1 MVMNIITREDIQ
13 NLLKKQEGVCVSLY
27 SPMEKSGDT
36 QQNPIRF
43 KNLLSI
49 VEKHLIDRGFRENE
63 LKDYLSPIK
72 KFQQDSLFWEHQSD
86 GLAVFLSKN
95 FFHSYRQ
102 PYHFKEL
109 VFVADH
115 FHIKPLLPLLVGDG
129 RFFILAISQNSI
141 KLMQGT
147 RYTVNEIDLEGVPEG
162 LASVIRQEGMEKLLQ
177 FHTGTPT
184 TRGDRSAIFFGHG
197 AGYNTKEIIQ
207 RYFQV
212 VNKSLHEY
220 LRNEKI
226 PLVLAG
232 VDYLLPIY
240 REVNTYPYLLEE
252 GIEGNPEN
260 LTKDKLHEKVWKI
273 VEPIFYKAQREA
285 LEKCEALLQKGEK
298 TTSIKLEDIIP
309 AAYHGRIDTLF
320 VAIGIEKWGRF
331 DPDNNQI
338 IIHEKNELGDTDL
351 LDFCANQVLRHSGSV
366 FALKTDAIPG
376 NSIIA
381 AIYRY

>member
-1 MVMNIITREDIQ
+1 MCFP
-13 NLLKKQEGVCVSLY
+13 LFSYG
-27 SPMEKSGDT
+27 KSGDT

-49 VEKHLIDRGFRENE
+49 AEKHLIDRGFRENE

-102 PYHFKEL
+102 PYRFKEL

-147 RYTVNEIDLEGVPEG
+147 RYSVNEIDLEGVPEG
-162 LASVIRQEGMEKLLQ
+162 LASVIRQEEWKTFTISYWYPNYQ
-177 FHTGTPT
+177 
-184 TRGDRSAIFFGHG
+184 RRSFSDIFGHG

-220 LRNEKI
+220 LRNEN

-260 LTKDKLHEKVWKI
+260 LTKDKLHEKFGKLSNQ
-273 VEPIFYKAQREA
+273 FLQSS
-285 LEKCEALLQKGEK
+285 EKLSKM
-298 TTSIKLEDIIP
+298 
-309 AAYHGRIDTLF
+309 
-320 VAIGIEKWGRF
+320 
-331 DPDNNQI
+331 
-338 IIHEKNELGDTDL
+338 
-351 LDFCANQVLRHSGSV
+351 
-366 FALKTDAIPG
+366 
-376 NSIIA
+376 
-381 AIYRY
+381 